1 MSRLNSGIGPG
12 NDHKTCSI
20 GCMVVGPISKITG
33 AGACAGST
41 ARIGRIGAGINVVAA
56 LIMAGGAM
64 VGTIGM
70 RWLTIGAA
78 IGGSTIGVVA
88 V

>member
-1 MSRLNSGIGPG
+1 MA
-12 NDHKTCSI
+12 
-20 GCMVVGPISKITG
+20 PISKMPG
-33 AGACAGST
+33 AEACAGST
-41 ARIGRIGAGINVVAA
+41 ARIGRVGVGINVVAA

-88 V
+88 VWTIGLADNSNKVVI